1 MMLKKTNRIFAVNPM
16 LQMLGALLLGSLTFV
31 TVSQAGG
38 WPANQEPDMILHN
51 AVILTMEPGAGTQQA
66 IAIRQEKIMAVGSD
80 EQVLRLQGRRTQ
92 VIDMR
97 GHTIMPGLVDAHTH
111 LFNDFT
117 EQSPNMSVAQQRAIE
132 NGITTLANMYATPE
146 IIANIRAFKSNL
158 KVRTSVYMS
167 KTTNCGVVDSDWYLA
182 YPPSRVA
189 GERFRI
195 GGIKLFTDGG
205 TCGQAAVSVERVPG
219 QGLGNLFF
227 SQDGLNELV
236 KVAHQ
241 AGYQVAIHA
250 IGDRGIEQA
259 LNAIEFVLDGKPN
272 HLRHRIEHSAVLTKE
287 SIARF
292 GELGVVPTL
301 FGYKRTCWLPE
312 DLPLFYQQ
320 TENAHRSLL
329 EKNPDLHV
337 AWHGDDPWVEPLNP
351 FIDMYSLATRI
362 DVISDD
368 APCKPPRWLAQQAL
382 SVPQI
387 LKMMTISSAYA
398 LGRDQEVGSLV
409 AGKYAD
415 LIVLSA
421 NPLVIEL
428 DEIRHIQVQAT
439 MIGGKVLFSNLLA
452 AEVPAWS
459 LAFK

>member
-1 MMLKKTNRIFAVNPM
+1 MLSDKFFLPPAINYRMGWTVV
-16 LQMLGALLLGSLTFV
+16 GLLLLLWLSA
-31 TVSQAGG
+31 SRAGG
-38 WPANQEPDMILHN
+38 LPAPAPDLILHN
-51 AVILTMEPGAGTQQA
+51 AKVLTMDPHGGIQQA
-66 IAIRQEKIMAVGSD
+66 IAIHGEKIMAVGSNR
-80 EQVLRLQGRRTQ
+80 QMLSIQGRQTR

-117 EQSPNMSVAQQRAIE
+117 EEAPNVKAAQQMAIE

-146 IIANIRAFKSNL
+146 VIAYMRAFEPEL
-158 KVRTSVYMS
+158 KVRTSLYMS
-167 KTTNCGVVDSDWYLA
+167 KTTNCGVVDSDWYQK
-182 YPPSRVA
+182 YPTTRVP
-189 GERFRI
+189 GERLRI

-205 TCGQAAVSVERVPG
+205 TCGRAAVSVERIPG

-227 SQDGLNELV
+227 SQDELNEMI

-259 LNAIEFVLDGKPN
+259 LNAIEFVLGGQPN
-272 HLRHRIEHSAVLTKE
+272 HLRHRIEHSAILTKE
-287 SIARF
+287 AISRF
-292 GELGVVPTL
+292 GELGAIPSV
-301 FGYKRTCWLPE
+301 FGYKRTCWLPK

-329 EKNPDLHV
+329 EKNPDLPV
-337 AWHGDDPWVEPLNP
+337 AWHGDDPWVQPANP

-362 DVISDD
+362 DVISPQ
-368 APCKPPRWLAQQAL
+368 APCKPPPWLAKQAL
-382 SVPQI
+382 TVPQI
-387 LKMMTISSAYA
+387 LKMMTINSAYA
-398 LGRDQEVGSLV
+398 LDRDQEVGSLV

-421 NPLVIEL
+421 NPLAIEL
-428 DEIRHIQVQAT
+428 DELRHIQVKAT
-439 MIGGKVLFSNLLA
+439 MIGGKLLYSDLE
-452 AEVPAWS
+452 AEIPIWS
-459 LAFK
+459 VAFR